1 MRHNL
6 TLIHTSNRPICLHAI
21 PGNNSTWLS
30 WVIIKYT
37 RTLCSEILRFKFC
50 LVVHC
55 MCEFSSCCYFLAS
68 LSVNMN
74 EVLLLCA
81 AQNSEGEFTSCYSRC
96 LFPSPLPPS
105 PLPNKSRQLFKW
117 DTKACLLRLCIGSWL
132 FSNIIWSPY
141 FLDLLLH
148 QPVILPIILK
158 KKCFKG

>member
-96 LFPSPLPPS
+96 LFPSPLPPPPYQTKVDS
-105 PLPNKSRQLFKW
+105 SSNETLRPAYW
-117 DTKACLLRLCIGSWL
+117 DCIWSWL